1 MACEQQKTQH
11 LTDWDYLAVL
21 TSRLPYS
28 PYTIIAPTVYIIEKG
43 NENEKRADISQTAG

>member
-11 LTDWDYLAVL
+11 LTDWDYLVAL

-28 PYTIIAPTVYIIEKG
+28 PYTAVTPIVYILEKG
-43 NENEKRADISQTAG
+43 NENEKRDDVSQTAG